1 MARPPRPR
9 LATSSVR
16 QSPPVSSVP
25 PSDRIAFD
33 AFLGLEI
40 LEQSPDH
47 MRGRIDVTQSHKQP
61 YGLVH
66 GGVLASIAESLASI
80 GTALAAAQSGSVAM
94 GMSNNTNFL
103 RPILEGGIHADA
115 RPRHRGR
122 STWIWDVEINDD
134 AGRLCALS
142 RVTIAVRPAP
152 ATSGIA

>member
-1 MARPPRPR
+1 MQIVT
-9 LATSSVR
+9 LLIFIHDSVR
-16 QSPPVSSVP
+16 SLFFCWHLR
-25 PSDRIAFD
+25 D
-33 AFLGLEI
+33 
-40 LEQSPDH
+40 
-47 MRGRIDVTQSHKQP
+47 
-61 YGLVH
+61 GLVH

-152 ATSGIA
+152 ATSSIA